1 MYHMFY
7 GKFFFRLILSMIVH
21 QLSVSC
27 WSDQGSLGQAFA
39 LWRCPLTFP
48 SLVCRRMSVYTTT
61 VWGVGIYVLPQMWVA
76 FCILYLAFVSSSL
89 IHSFISA
96 WTSQWLLFYL
106 SCQIS
111 LLFCSAGDQIWGLTG
126 VGRAC
131 LQPLSYSTTP
141 DLQFNTVRSWLTLF
155 SVVAGA
161 LWVSHTWLCVW
172 VSSLSSSS
180 LFNPFLTFCHYRM
193 LQACLSVL
201 TYVSSSATDT
211 LSYLE
216 FSFGIDESFLVL
228 IPVYWALSFAAGL
241 PLAL

>member
-21 QLSVSC
+21 QLSVPC

-76 FCILYLAFVSSSL
+76 FCIFYLAFVSSSL
-89 IHSFISA
+89 IHLFISA

-111 LLFCSAGDQIWGLTG
+111 LLCCSAGVQIWGLTG

-131 LQPLSYSTTP
+131 SQPLSYSTIP
-141 DLQFNTVRSWLTLF
+141 DLQFNTVRSWLIYCFQWWLELF
-155 SVVAGA
+155 EC
-161 LWVSHTWLCVW
+161 HTPGFVCECAHFPPPACLTHSLLSAITGCFRLVCVCPHLCVFISDW
-172 VSSLSSSS
+172 YSQSLG
-180 LFNPFLTFCHYRM
+180 F
-193 LQACLSVL
+193 
-201 TYVSSSATDT
+201 
-211 LSYLE
+211 
-216 FSFGIDESFLVL
+216 
-228 IPVYWALSFAAGL
+228 
-241 PLAL
+241 